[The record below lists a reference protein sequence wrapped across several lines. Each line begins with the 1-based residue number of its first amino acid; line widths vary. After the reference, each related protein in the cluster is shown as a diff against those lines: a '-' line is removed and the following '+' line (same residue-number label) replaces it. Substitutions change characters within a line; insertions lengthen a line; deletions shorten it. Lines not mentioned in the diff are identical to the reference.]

1 VFERPQLRE
10 TRAEGALSCWEFED
24 KVWEDEISGPH
35 IWLVFFNGP
44 SSPTTSNFHFGWH
57 TSLYDWQCRLL
68 HGCPLPSPSLP
79 KCQCHQLKLSL
90 PSKLLFIGFF
100 YLEFLL
106 CCVCAI
112 HVLSCSVTLPSP
124 PGSFHV
130 SLCIHSFICSFIH
143 SFIQHATNT
152 HETQT

>member
-1 VFERPQLRE
+1 MRFPVPTSDWCFSMALHLQLL
-10 TRAEGALSCWEFED
+10 A
-24 KVWEDEISGPH
+24 ISTLAGTH
-35 IWLVFFNGP
+35 LCMIGSVDF
-44 SSPTTSNFHFGWH
+44 SMAAHSHH
-57 TSLYDWQCRLL
+57 
-68 HGCPLPSPSLP
+68 HHSPSVSATNLLA
-79 KCQCHQLKLSL
+79 LKLSL